1 MEALKKRSEKAYQ
14 VSSKMAQL
22 KALPKLRFGA
32 EAKPPAPEK
41 PAQETPSPSKTIGK
55 VRMIGHS

>member
-1 MEALKKRSEKAYQ
+1 MEALKKRSEKAHQ

-22 KALPKLRFGA
+22 KALPKLRFGV
-32 EAKPPAPEK
+32 ESEEPAQEK
-41 PAQETPSPSKTIGK
+41 PAQETPAATTTIGK